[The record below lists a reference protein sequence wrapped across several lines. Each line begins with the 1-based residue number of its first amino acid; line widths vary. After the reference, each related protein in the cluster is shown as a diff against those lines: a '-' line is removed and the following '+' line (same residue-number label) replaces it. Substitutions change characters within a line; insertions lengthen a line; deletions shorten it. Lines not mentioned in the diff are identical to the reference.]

1 MPKGNKRPIGEKRPD
16 ELTDDEAMEHL
27 FSEEVREEAKRVA
40 HKAEK
45 PDRYKENSS
54 HK

>member
-1 MPKGNKRPIGEKRPD
+1 MPRGEKRSTEEKRPD
-16 ELTDDEAMEHL
+16 ELTDDEAMDHL
-27 FSEEVREEAKRVA
+27 FSKEVREEAKRVA

-45 PDRYKENSS
+45 PDRNKESSS